1 MVLMPTVYL
10 ISRRVTTA
18 HTSKFPAMLVMA
30 IKHLTV
36 AMVISIESNMITEY
50 FDPICE
56 LSSHL
61 KKEKEY
67 LLYWYLIVFS
77 FYLNICTL
85 HMQHKNKLIN

>member
-1 MVLMPTVYL
+1 
-10 ISRRVTTA
+10 
-18 HTSKFPAMLVMA
+18 
-30 IKHLTV
+30 
-36 AMVISIESNMITEY
+36 MITEY

-56 LSSHL
+56 LFSDL

-85 HMQHKNKLIN
+85 HIQHKIKLIN